1 MKKVESLIALLI
13 KLGVIND
20 TYYGT
25 LTIKFQNG
33 KIVNCIKEESIK
45 L

>member
-1 MKKVESLIALLI
+1 MKKIEQLINVLI
-13 KLGVIND
+13 KLGLID
-20 TYYGT
+20 ETYYGT

-33 KIVNCIKEESIK
+33 KIVNCTREESIK